1 MREHEQPPTK
11 REAAGTHPERSVTVR
26 GSQKLRKRL
35 ARLAV
40 PVALV
45 LTPAA
50 LAATPAAL
58 AAASAAKV
66 AAPAPPAKP
75 PPVAPAPTAGI
86 AAQSAAG
93 TPATKPHLSTRAAIL
108 VEESTGQVL
117 YASNADDELAIASAT
132 KLMTA
137 LLTLEHVP
145 RLSTIFTAPDYYAAP
160 GDSQIGLVPRERMS
174 VHDLLLALLIPSA
187 DDAAEDLAYN
197 VGGRSVPR
205 FIGMMNARAREL
217 GLTHTHYST
226 PSGLDTPGNYSSATD
241 LVKLSIYI
249 LERHPWFKHAVSLSH
264 ARLRTGRHPRL
275 VVSTDTLLSEVPW
288 INGVKTGHT
297 GTAGYVLVGS
307 GTRNGITLV
316 SAVLGTASEAARNAN
331 TLALLGY
338 GFSEFRLAHPVV
350 AGSVVSRPTVSDSPG
365 VRVPVLAT
373 AGVTEMLARSSSL
386 TTRVDVPRQLTGP
399 LRDHATV
406 GSVVVSSGRRVL
418 ARVPV
423 QLSRAL
429 PAVSELTIVGRFL
442 VRPTTLVLVVLLIG
456 GASVLGR
463 RRRRGGRGG
472 VATADEPGA
481 TTLDT
486 AVEASPSTLVET
498 PPPAAAAPE
507 GPSPAE
513 QAAAERERRRAE
525 REARRRAGQDPAASS
540 ARDRA

>member
-1 MREHEQPPTK
+1 
-11 REAAGTHPERSVTVR
+11 V
-26 GSQKLRKRL
+26 KLRKRL
-35 ARLAV
+35 AWLAV
-40 PVALV
+40 SVALAAATAALVAATVALV
-45 LTPAA
+45 
-50 LAATPAAL
+50 ATPAAL
-58 AAASAAKV
+58 GATP
-66 AAPAPPAKP
+66 AAPAAPTNRSPA
-75 PPVAPAPTAGI
+75 APAPTAAI
-86 AAQSAAG
+86 ADQSAAG
-93 TPATKPHLSTRAAIL
+93 TPATQPHLSARAAIL

-117 YASNADDELAIASAT
+117 YASNANDELAIASAT

-145 RLSTIFTAPDYYAAP
+145 HLSTMFTAPNYYAAP
-160 GDSQIGLVPRERMS
+160 SDSQIGLVPGERMS

-197 VGGRSVPR
+197 IGGHSVAR

-249 LERHPWFKHAVSLSH
+249 LERHPWFKHAVTLSH
-264 ARLRTGRHPRL
+264 ARLRTGRHPRS
-275 VVSTDTLLSEVPW
+275 VVSTDTLLSEFSW

-297 GTAGYVLVGS
+297 GAAGYVLVGS

-331 TLALLGY
+331 TLALLDY

-463 RRRRGGRGG
+463 RRRRGRRRG
-472 VATADEPGA
+472 VATADELGA
-481 TTLDT
+481 TTLDA
-486 AVEASPSTLVET
+486 AVEAAPSTLVEAT
-498 PPPAAAAPE
+498 APAAPE
-507 GPSPAE
+507 GRSPAE

-525 REARRRAGQDPAASS
+525 REARRRAGKDTAPSS